1 MMAVRSRMS
10 ATVMRVARSWLAAVC
25 VKILFLWCSSSDFQ
39 GRLPRDVN
47 RECAALAYSRVPDLK
62 RRDRKSVV

>member
-25 VKILFLWCSSSDFQ
+25 VKILFC
-39 GRLPRDVN
+39 GAHLPIF
-47 RECAALAYSRVPDLK
+47 REGSHGM
-62 RRDRKSVV
+62 